1 LTYASVFGSGGKSK
15 FNGTAELGDVILE
28 MLNIL

>member
-1 LTYASVFGSGGKSK
+1 LTYASVFGSGGKLK
-15 FNGTAELGDVILE
+15 FNGAAELGDVILE